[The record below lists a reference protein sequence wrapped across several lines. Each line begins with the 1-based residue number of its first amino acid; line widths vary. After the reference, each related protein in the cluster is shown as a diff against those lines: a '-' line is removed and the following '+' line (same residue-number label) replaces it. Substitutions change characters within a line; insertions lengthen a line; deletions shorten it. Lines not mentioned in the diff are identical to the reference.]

1 MHSMG
6 ILPCVYKHTLERVAC
21 FAFVFTA
28 AECDTVPLFF
38 WSMLQFPSPCKY
50 FSPLRQ
56 GCVSACTFLN
66 QTPPL
71 KRVRLEGQTMVFI
84 PTCGLGKHLKTVL
97 VRLIFRKT
105 LSPSATNTKHFS
117 WRWGG
122 GWNPSPPWRT
132 WKNSWRRE
140 DEKPPSAPHC
150 WCSEVDAKVAPRIS
164 ALRAAQS
171 KGRSRRNNWSGFTGF

>member
-97 VRLIFRKT
+97 VKLIFRKT

-122 GWNPSPPWRT
+122 GLESISSLKNVEKFLEKRGRKASLCSPLLMLWGRCKGGT
-132 WKNSWRRE
+132 T
-140 DEKPPSAPHC
+140 DF
-150 WCSEVDAKVAPRIS
+150 CSESSSEQRQV
-164 ALRAAQS
+164 
-171 KGRSRRNNWSGFTGF
+171 